1 MFLNF
6 SEQLTLKEA
15 YSQLPGDP
23 PQEIPFLVWLLENPN
38 SPLPFPGKISL
49 LKHDYLHVIL
59 DLDLSC
65 KSEAFVVGV
74 TMGNDVGSNRV
85 YINLFKLIA
94 RSLYP
99 QKYRF
104 SSKDVESFEKGLKF
118 GRDLPRKNLNAC
130 IFEDFQEDTLK
141 DIRSDLGIDL
151 KKLRQ
156 LLDCLNNTH

>member
-1 MFLNF
+1 
-6 SEQLTLKEA
+6 
-15 YSQLPGDP
+15 
-23 PQEIPFLVWLLENPN
+23 
-38 SPLPFPGKISL
+38 
-49 LKHDYLHVIL
+49 
-59 DLDLSC
+59 
-65 KSEAFVVGV
+65 
-74 TMGNDVGSNRV
+74 MGNDVGSNRV